1 MVSAQRLNIIV
12 LGYII
17 RGPLGGLAW
26 HHLQYV
32 LGLALMGHKVTFM
45 EDSDNYESCYDPVA
59 GITGTDPSYG
69 LAFAQKSFETLG
81 IGNSWAYY
89 DAHNGIWHGP
99 RSEDAVSLCSEA
111 DVLLNLSAVNP
122 LREWFLRIDV
132 RALIDTDPVF
142 TQIKHLQD
150 ANAAEQAMLHTHHL
164 SFGEN
169 ISQLD
174 CSIPDDGITWCA
186 TRQPVV
192 PLCWQ
197 TSIHRS
203 EDFRFTT
210 IMQWDSYPAREYDG
224 ISYGMK
230 SASFAAFMDLPEH
243 CSHHLE
249 IALGSDTA
257 PRQSLESSGWK
268 LRDSL
273 EVTKTI
279 SSYRDYLNQSSAEFG
294 ISKQGYVSARTG
306 WFSERSINYL
316 ACGKPVVVQDTGFD
330 SWMDVDCGVVK
341 FSNSEEAVA
350 AMDDV
355 HSNYKEH
362 CEAAREVTQRYFH
375 YEVVLNNLLNT
386 IHASSVETA
395 IPLTTAKVARL

>member
-1 MVSAQRLNIIV
+1 MVSTQRLNIIV
-12 LGYII
+12 LGYIV

-32 LGLALMGHKVTFM
+32 LGLALMGHKVTFI

-69 LAFAQKSFETLG
+69 LAFAQKSFESLG
-81 IGNSWAYY
+81 IGSSWAYY
-89 DAHNGIWHGP
+89 DAHCDVWHGP
-99 RSEDAVSLCSEA
+99 RSDDAIKLCADA

-122 LREWFLRIDV
+122 LREWFLQIDV
-132 RALIDTDPVF
+132 RALVDTDPVF

-150 ANAAEQAMLHTHHL
+150 SNAAEQALLHTHHL

-169 ISQLD
+169 IGQAN
-174 CSIPDDGITWCA
+174 CAIPDDGLTWFA

-197 TSIHRS
+197 NTTHNNN
-203 EDFRFTT
+203 DFHFTT
-210 IMQWDSYPAREYDG
+210 IMQWDSYPAREYAG
-224 ISYGMK
+224 TSYGI
-230 SASFAAFMDLPEH
+230 
-243 CSHHLE
+243 HHLE

-257 PRQSLESSGWK
+257 PRESLESSGWK

-294 ISKQGYVSARTG
+294 ISKEGYVSARTG

-330 SWMDVDCGVVK
+330 SWMNVGCGVVK
-341 FSNSEEAVA
+341 FANPEEAMA

-355 HSNYKEH
+355 RNNYKNH
-362 CEAAREVTQRYFH
+362 CQAAQEITKEYF
-375 YEVVLNNLLNT
+375 YFESVLNALLDNVF
-386 IHASSVETA
+386 SQNETVKIA
-395 IPLTTAKVARL
+395 HI